1 MFKLNWTFSS
11 FFCSQKSYNFFGSN
25 LLFPNPT
32 IWTKFSSTQLFQ
44 SKPLKEYLITKF
56 VFQYTILSCG
66 LYSHS
71 HNFRLKAKIMW
82 LYSHSYTF
90 VLVSLRPY
98 NPDNSETYPE
108 STMLRFRANMSP
120 PNNQRAIWP
129 LRHNGL
135 TGKTPTHA
143 ALRKYAKSGKYS
155 HSDKTSKHF
164 ETLLTWTSECFRR
177 YTTSHWR
184 RTTVYRRI
192 SSVTTTPFL
201 RLYKSVYPFQLAK

>member
-32 IWTKFSSTQLFQ
+32 IWTKFSSTQLSQ

-71 HNFRLKAKIMW
+71 HNFRLNAKIMW

-90 VLVSLRPY
+90 VLASLRLY

-120 PNNQRAIWP
+120 PNNQRA
-129 LRHNGL
+129 
-135 TGKTPTHA
+135 
-143 ALRKYAKSGKYS
+143 LRKHAKSGKYS
-155 HSDKTSKHF
+155 HSDKSLK
-164 ETLLTWTSECFRR
+164 TLWNLVDLNIRVFSQV
-177 YTTSHWR
+177 HH
-184 RTTVYRRI
+184 
-192 SSVTTTPFL
+192 L
-201 RLYKSVYPFQLAK
+201 ALAKNNRLPPHQLRNNNPLPPSIQISVSFSACKISLTT